1 MTMNYD
7 LDSTFSSIYPDVDPT
22 QGLPLTPSER
32 GGLAV
37 ACAIAIF
44 GAISEDYVIALV
56 GFVLVLFTSIYP
68 SRKTP
73 RRIRNEARERFPD
86 IGWAEDANEDKAR
99 ILFPAFWIIIAGACI
114 TLSLIPATSGNA
126 TAAGVAAAVTAVL
139 VWFLPGTSRIW
150 NS

>member
-1 MTMNYD
+1 MNYD
-7 LDSTFSSIYPDVDPT
+7 PFSTFSSIYPDVDPT

-32 GGLAV
+32 GGLAI

-56 GFVLVLFTSIYP
+56 GFALVLCASIFP
-68 SRKTP
+68 ARKTP
-73 RRIRNEARERFPD
+73 RRIRNEARERFPN
-86 IGWAEDANEDKAR
+86 IGWAEDAHEDKAR

-114 TLSLIPATSGNA
+114 ALSLIPATRGN
-126 TAAGVAAAVTAVL
+126 TTVAGVAAAITTVL

-150 NS
+150 SS